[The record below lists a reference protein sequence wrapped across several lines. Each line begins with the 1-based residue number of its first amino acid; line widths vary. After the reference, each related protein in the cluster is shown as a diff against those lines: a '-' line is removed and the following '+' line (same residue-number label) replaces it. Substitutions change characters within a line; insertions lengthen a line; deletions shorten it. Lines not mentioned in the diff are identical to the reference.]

1 MIAGLHAKKTRGRAA
16 GRCGVLWPFGYN
28 CGSLKYGIAMNK
40 RKACLVGLTVVATLL
55 AGCVAQY
62 RNPST
67 CEDEMRNRLAETSLG
82 TLSVADSAVAYRG
95 QRVVVEGHLNKP
107 LAPASGASAAS
118 AAAAASGASA
128 VSVAEAASEAS
139 AVSAASGAQAVAP
152 RAASSAAAASG
163 VAVAAAASGASGA
176 SAVKAEPKPSTPV
189 AALVQKLG
197 IKKPVLTPA
206 AAECMFNE
214 SGLVSFRWLAPPEL
228 AKTTPDP
235 HASDN

>member
-1 MIAGLHAKKTRGRAA
+1 MIAGRHAKKTRGRTA
-16 GRCGVLWPFGYN
+16 GRCSVLWPFGYN

-40 RKACLVGLTVVATLL
+40 RKACFVGLTAVATLL

-67 CEDEMRNRLAETSLG
+67 CEDEMRHRLAETSLG

-107 LAPASGASAAS
+107 VTPASGV
-118 AAAAASGASA
+118 AAAGAASGASA
-128 VSVAEAASEAS
+128 VSVAEAASGAS

-152 RAASSAAAASG
+152 QGASSAAAASG
-163 VAVAAAASGASGA
+163 AAVAAAASGASGA
-176 SAVKAEPKPSTPV
+176 SAAKAVPKPGTPV